1 MSKSIVISERDN
13 IAAVVEGGKAVEFI
27 INRGDM
33 LLGDVY
39 LASVENVLPSIDA
52 AFVNLGGDKMGF
64 LHSSDIAGKGAL
76 TERLKPKQQLLV
88 QIIKEPTGHKG
99 PRVTTAISLPG
110 RFLVFMPDEK
120 GANVSRKIASS
131 KERGR
136 LKSIVNLLKPKGVG
150 VIIRTEA
157 EGQKES
163 EIQEDLELL
172 VERWNNIV
180 TAADTVSPPNLL
192 YRDQDLLYKV
202 IREACTEGVKDII
215 VDTQF
220 ALNRA
225 NQLLQNWNMGTG
237 ITVSVHKGTESILVS
252 KGIDKE
258 IRSALQTKVNL
269 PSGGY
274 LYIQTTEALTVIDVN
289 SGKFTSSATQ
299 NETIR
304 KTNLES
310 IDEIAR
316 QLRLRNIGGMVIIDL
331 IDMENRVDQLAILEE
346 LEMAMDKD
354 KAKPQVGQLSD
365 LGLVELTRHRQG
377 QSLAEIFTKK
387 CPACMGSGFVIE
399 EFNFSPPPQEH
410 DYRIRASKI
419 KNAQKIARLKS
430 STAQQQ
436 AQPIAP
442 KPEPKPEKPARQ
454 IKTSPSPSIIKEA
467 VQKKKEEDVA
477 GVDLKKLDQKSLK
490 EFFKQKGFVPKYS
503 DMVRFSA
510 LPSHVAREL
519 MSDEYIMDVFSI
531 LQEIESYE
539 QMAFAQQEQPVSK
552 PQQPPKEPV
561 AKEKLSAKQE
571 YKKEEPPAVL
581 ETQDATE
588 VPVVAETPAEEA
600 KVEVAPQMVV
610 DAHAAEEQPEEKPV
624 EEEKNINEV
633 VEKVEE
639 AQEADEK
646 EEHSKKKAPAKRT
659 RPTASKSTTSST
671 KRKTT
676 TVKKTA
682 PRRTTAKKTTPVK
695 KKTTTEKDEE

>member
-39 LASVENVLPSIDA
+39 LASVENILPSIDA

-120 GANVSRKIASS
+120 GASVSRKIASA

-150 VIIRTEA
+150 IIIRTEA

-202 IREACTEGVKDII
+202 IREACTEEIKDII

-220 ALNRA
+220 ALNRT
-225 NQLLQNWNMGTG
+225 NQLLQNWNIGSG

-304 KTNLES
+304 QTNLES
-310 IDEIAR
+310 IEEIAR
-316 QLRLRNIGGMVIIDL
+316 QLRLRNIGGMIIIDL

-377 QSLAEIFTKK
+377 QSLAEVFTKK
-387 CPACMGSGFVIE
+387 CPACLGSGSVIE

-436 AQPIAP
+436 AQPIEP
-442 KPEPKPEKPARQ
+442 KPEPKPEKKPARQ
-454 IKTSPSPSIIKEA
+454 IKTSPSIIKEA
-467 VQKKKEEDVA
+467 VQKKKEEDVV
-477 GVDLKKLDQKSLK
+477 GIELKKLDQKSLK

-510 LPSHVAREL
+510 MPPHVAREK
-519 MSDEYIMDVFSI
+519 MTDDYIMDVFSI

-539 QMAFAQQEQPVSK
+539 QMAFAEAENHPVATPQE
-552 PQQPPKEPV
+552 PPKK
-561 AKEKLSAKQE
+561 A
-571 YKKEEPPAVL
+571 
-581 ETQDATE
+581 
-588 VPVVAETPAEEA
+588 
-600 KVEVAPQMVV
+600 VEVSPVKQVEKIE
-610 DAHAAEEQPEEKPV
+610 AHPEKEQPEEK
-624 EEEKNINEV
+624 
-633 VEKVEE
+633 KVEE
-639 AQEADEK
+639 PVVDEPTEEKAEEPMVIEETAEKSEEKAEEEAPK
-646 EEHSKKKAPAKRT
+646 KRT
-659 RPTASKSTTSST
+659 TAKKPRTTASKSTSTT

-676 TVKKTA
+676 TVKKTT

-695 KKTTTEKDEE
+695 KKPAKESEE